1 MKHKKKTNNCRNIK
15 LHETGLS
22 AQPVSMAHGRRKPC
36 CMNKS
41 KEQKEYASSSL
52 MVNKSKKKIET
63 TYRIALHICKLSRE
77 KSMLKSFKH

>member
-22 AQPVSMAHGRRKPC
+22 AQPVSLAHGRRKPC

-52 MVNKSKKKIET
+52 KVNKSKKKN
-63 TYRIALHICKLSRE
+63 
-77 KSMLKSFKH
+77 